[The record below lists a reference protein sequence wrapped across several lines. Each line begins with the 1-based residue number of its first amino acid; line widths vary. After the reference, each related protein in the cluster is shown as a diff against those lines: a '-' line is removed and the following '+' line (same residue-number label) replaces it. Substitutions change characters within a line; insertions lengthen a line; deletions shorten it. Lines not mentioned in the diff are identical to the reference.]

1 MIVTIKETRLMY
13 MLNDARITIRVG
25 SEFKSRVERTAEQL
39 GMNLTTAITMFLF
52 QMERDKALPFK
63 PAITETRRG
72 IAGLSQGELDA
83 AVKGAVRADRERGSE
98 LGLPDAKYDAAA
110 NRAYLEYPDGRREYT
125 DGKQ

>member
-1 MIVTIKETRLMY
+1 MIVTIKEKRLMY

-63 PAITETRRG
+63 PAIAETRRG

-83 AVKGAVRADRERGSE
+83 AVKGAVRADRERGAE
-98 LGLPDAKYDAAA
+98 LGLPDARYDAAT
-110 NRAYLEYPDGRREYT
+110 NRAYLEYPGGLREYI

>member
-13 MLNDARITIRVG
+13 MPNDARITIRVG
-25 SEFKSRVERTAEQL
+25 SEFKSRVEKTAEQL

-63 PAITETRRG
+63 PAITATRRG
-72 IAGLSQGELDA
+72 IAGLSRGELDA

-98 LGLPDAKYDAAA
+98 IGLPDARYDIAT